1 VSNPVSDVESRPD
14 GAATR
19 LASNVAAAPR
29 IAVTVV
35 FVVHGL
41 LFASW
46 TAHIPHVK
54 QSLGLTNGTLGFVLL
69 GAPVGSVAAMCLAA
83 ILLPR
88 FGSRRIVQVA
98 LCGYCAAGP
107 LVGLTGTLPA
117 LFGAL
122 VLWGAFQGALEVA
135 MNTQAIAIERNSR
148 RSLMSG
154 LHGGWSIGAFTG
166 AGIGALAVGAGIAL
180 TPQLLILGSVALL
193 GAGLLSTRLLPDHR
207 DGSSSEPFPS
217 APTETETP
225 TTEPASG
232 GGRSRWSA
240 GMLTLAVIA
249 FASMLCEGAA
259 ANWASVYLSGPLGAT
274 GAVPGLAY
282 AGFALAMVAVRLSG
296 NRLLARFRP
305 DRLLPGL
312 ALVATVG
319 FTTALL
325 LDRPLAAIVG
335 FGCLGLGLAS
345 VVPAVFSAAG
355 RLPGLHP
362 GTAVATVSAF
372 GWAAYVIG
380 PPIIGHLAA
389 LTSLPTAL
397 ALLPVLTGVVAFG
410 SWFAPGL
417 KNPQRQ
423 NDRPLRAAGTP

>member
-1 VSNPVSDVESRPD
+1 VSNPRVV
-14 GAATR
+14 
-19 LASNVAAAPR
+19 
-29 IAVTVV
+29 VTAV

-46 TAHIPHVK
+46 TAHIPNVK
-54 QSLGLTNGTLGFVLL
+54 QALGLDDGTLGFALL
-69 GAPVGSVAAMCLAA
+69 GAPVGSVAAMWLAA
-83 ILLPR
+83 MLLPR

-98 LCGYCAAGP
+98 LCGYCAVGP

-122 VLWGAFQGALEVA
+122 VLWGAFQGALDVA
-135 MNTQAIAIERNSR
+135 MNTQAIAIERNTR
-148 RSLMSG
+148 RPLMSG

-193 GAGLLSTRLLPDHR
+193 GVGLLSTRLLPDHR
-207 DGSSSEPFPS
+207 EGSSSEPSPS
-217 APTETETP
+217 APTSETENP
-225 TTEPASG
+225 STEPESG
-232 GGRSRWSA
+232 GVRSRWSI
-240 GMLTLAVIA
+240 GMFTLAAIA

-259 ANWASVYLSGPLGAT
+259 ANWASVYLSGSLGAT

-305 DRLLPGL
+305 DRLLPVL
-312 ALVATVG
+312 ALVATAG

-325 LDRPLAAIVG
+325 LDRPLAAILG
-335 FGCLGLGLAS
+335 FGCLGLGLAA

-355 RLPGLHP
+355 RLPGMHP

-372 GWAAYVIG
+372 GWAAFVIG

-389 LTSLPTAL
+389 LTSLPIAL
-397 ALLPVLTGVVAFG
+397 GLLPVLTGFVAIG

-417 KNPQRQ
+417 KDPRRQ
-423 NDRPLRAAGTP
+423 NGQPLQAAGMP

>member
-1 VSNPVSDVESRPD
+1 VSNPVSDVGNRPD
-14 GAATR
+14 G
-19 LASNVAAAPR
+19 AAPR
-29 IAVTVV
+29 IAVTAV

-54 QSLGLTNGTLGFVLL
+54 QSLGLDDGTLGFALL
-69 GAPVGSVAAMCLAA
+69 GAPVGSVAAMWLAA
-83 ILLPR
+83 MLLPR

-122 VLWGAFQGALEVA
+122 VLWGAFQGALDVA
-135 MNTQAIAIERNSR
+135 MNTQAIAIERKSR
-148 RSLMSG
+148 RPLMSG

-166 AGIGALAVGAGIAL
+166 AAIGALAVGAGIAL

-207 DGSSSEPFPS
+207 SGSSSEPSPS
-217 APTETETP
+217 APSSVTETP
-225 TTEPASG
+225 STEPESG
-232 GGRSRWSA
+232 GGRSRWST
-240 GMLTLAVIA
+240 GMFTLAVIA

-259 ANWASVYLSGPLGAT
+259 ANWASVYLSGSLGAT

-305 DRLLPGL
+305 DRLLPVL
-312 ALVATVG
+312 ALIATVG

-325 LDRPLAAIVG
+325 LDRPLAAILG

-355 RLPGLHP
+355 RLPGMHP

-372 GWAAYVIG
+372 GWAAFVIG

-397 ALLPVLTGVVAFG
+397 TLLPVLTGFVAIG

-417 KNPQRQ
+417 KYRQRQ
-423 NDRPLRAAGTP
+423 NDRPLQAADTP